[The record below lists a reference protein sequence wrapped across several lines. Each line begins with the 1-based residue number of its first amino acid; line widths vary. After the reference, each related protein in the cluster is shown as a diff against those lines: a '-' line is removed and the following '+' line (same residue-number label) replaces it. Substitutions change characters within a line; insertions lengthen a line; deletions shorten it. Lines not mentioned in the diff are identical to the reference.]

1 MDQMSGA
8 PSQGPLRDGTQ
19 SQFLI
24 GKLRVL
30 HKGEFE
36 NLTTFGEESESTIVS
51 LFFFLF
57 CCFFLGGGGG
67 FGFLFHRFAVNI
79 YLKASPERLTRDSG

>member
-8 PSQGPLRDGTQ
+8 ASQGPLRDGIQ

-30 HKGEFE
+30 RKGEFE

-51 LFFFLF
+51 LFFFF
-57 CCFFLGGGGG
+57 SGGV
-67 FGFLFHRFAVNI
+67 GFLFHRFAVNI
-79 YLKASPERLTRDSG
+79 YLKASPEHLTRDSG

>member
-8 PSQGPLRDGTQ
+8 ASQGPLRDGIQ

-51 LFFFLF
+51 LFFF
-57 CCFFLGGGGG
+57 FFRGGRFLIPSLCGKYISEG
-67 FGFLFHRFAVNI
+67 F
-79 YLKASPERLTRDSG
+79 T

>member
-8 PSQGPLRDGTQ
+8 ASQGPLRDGIQ

-51 LFFFLF
+51 LFFFF
-57 CCFFLGGGGG
+57 RGGAFLI
-67 FGFLFHRFAVNI
+67 FLFQRFAVNI
-79 YLKASPERLTRDSG
+79 YLKASPEHLTRDSG